1 MLEFDY
7 QYKFEVFFHLSHRKT
22 KMDEI
27 FTDTAEIHKLAYWL
41 HGLAVQQL
49 RNKGSL
55 ISIFYLR

>member
-1 MLEFDY
+1 
-7 QYKFEVFFHLSHRKT
+7 
-22 KMDEI
+22 MDEI